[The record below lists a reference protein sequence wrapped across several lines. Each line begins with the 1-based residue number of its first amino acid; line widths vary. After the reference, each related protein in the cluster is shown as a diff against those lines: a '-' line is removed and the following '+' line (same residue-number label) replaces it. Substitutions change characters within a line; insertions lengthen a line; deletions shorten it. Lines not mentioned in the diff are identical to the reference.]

1 MHLDSYDRKI
11 LEALQQN
18 ARISN
23 LELAELIG
31 LSPSP
36 CSRRVKHLEDSGLIS
51 QYVTLL
57 NPNLLALKLTALL
70 HISMDRHVPE
80 RFARFE
86 AQIQAYP
93 EVLECYLIT
102 GQSADYLLKVVVA
115 DIEAYHDF
123 LMGKITCLEGVS
135 GVHTSFVLRRPVE
148 RTTLPLQKIGR

>member
-11 LEALQQN
+11 LEALQHN

-148 RTTLPLQKIGR
+148 RTALPLQKIGG